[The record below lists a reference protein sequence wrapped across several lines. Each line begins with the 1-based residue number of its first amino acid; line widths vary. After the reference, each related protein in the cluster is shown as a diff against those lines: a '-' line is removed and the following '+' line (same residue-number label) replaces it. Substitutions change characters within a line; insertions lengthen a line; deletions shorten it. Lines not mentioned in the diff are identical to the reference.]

1 MSHQGDPGRASDGY
15 AAMPRENSDDEKQSP
30 SAVPKPLDM
39 AVKLMYLGA
48 ALTLIGL
55 VYSAFNTG
63 RVRDAI
69 VKSNDKKTGSAHLS
83 ASAVDTAAHILV
95 IVSIVIGVV
104 TMLIWI
110 AMAIL
115 NRQGRNWARI
125 VATVLFGLSAVSFL
139 YTVIAVASQGGGSL
153 SVVVSVLNFLIGLAA
168 VVLMWRKESSAY
180 YHRRDAPQQ
189 QYA

>member
-1 MSHQGDPGRASDGY
+1 MSDDGGQGRDTSGY
-15 AAMPRENSDDEKQSP
+15 GAMPQEHIGLGKPVTS
-30 SAVPKPLDM
+30 VPKPLDM

-55 VYSAFNTG
+55 IYSAFNTG
-63 RVRDAI
+63 RVHDAL
-69 VKSNDKKTGSAHLS
+69 VKSNDKKTGNAHLS
-83 ASAVDTAAHILV
+83 ASAIDTAAHVIV
-95 IVSIVIGVV
+95 IVSVVIGVL

-110 AMAIL
+110 AMAVL

-168 VVLMWRKESSAY
+168 VVLMWRPESSAY
-180 YHRRDAPQQ
+180 YHRNDNRQQ